1 MTHTVV
7 IALPSLLRRTTT
19 ALLLAFAASCTVGPD
34 YQPPEV
40 KTLPA
45 AFREADA
52 RLTGQPADLT
62 SWWRKLNDP
71 LLDRLVER
79 AAQQSLDLKEA
90 LARVNELRA
99 LRGVTA
105 AELWPTVD
113 ARAGYQRRVD
123 SENTPF
129 GSFAT
134 SFDSYSA
141 GIDAAWELDVWGRV
155 QRAIEAAD
163 ADLEAEVETMRGV
176 LVSTIGE
183 VAANYVQLRSL
194 QERIVIANNNLALQ
208 ERTLALVE
216 ARFSSGLVTER
227 DVAQARANVSAT
239 RARVPALE
247 IEGRAA
253 ENRLAVLLGMAP
265 GALAAE
271 LAAGSPIPVP
281 PVQVAVGVPSDIV
294 RRRPDIRAAERLLAA
309 ETARIG
315 VFEADLYPRLS
326 LLGTF
331 GFESDEV
338 DTLFDT
344 DSFTMGVGPA
354 IRWNIFDAGGV
365 KNRIE
370 AQDARTQQ
378 ALARWERKVLVA
390 VEEVENAMTGFVRE
404 QVRVAH
410 LGEAATQARRAAEIA
425 SAQYT
430 AGLTDFQNV
439 VDFERATAE
448 LEDQLTQ
455 SRALITNNLIAL
467 YRALGGGWETE
478 PIATAPAEP
487 AEEKAE

>member
-1 MTHTVV
+1 MN
-7 IALPSLLRRTTT
+7 APNQSSARPSSRRSV
-19 ALLLAFAASCTVGPD
+19 AAAGLLLALAASCTVGPD
-34 YQPPEV
+34 YRAPEIA
-40 KTLPA
+40 TLPA
-45 AFREADA
+45 GYRENDA
-52 RLTGQPADLT
+52 ALTAETADLAR
-62 SWWRKLNDP
+62 WWQQLGDP

-99 LRGVTA
+99 LRGATA

-113 ARAGYQRRVD
+113 ARAGYQRRTD

-134 SFDSYSA
+134 SYDRYTA
-141 GIDAAWELDVWGRV
+141 GADVSWEIDLWGRV
-155 QRAIEAAD
+155 QRSVEAAD
-163 ADLEAEVETMRGV
+163 ADLQAEVETMRGV
-176 LVSTIGE
+176 LVSVIGE

-194 QERIVIANNNLALQ
+194 QERVTIAQSNLQLQ
-208 ERTLALVE
+208 QRTLALVE
-216 ARFSSGLVTER
+216 ARFASGLVTER
-227 DVAQARANVSAT
+227 DVAQARANVAAT

-247 IEGRAA
+247 ISARAA

-271 LAAGSPIPVP
+271 LVAAAPIPVP
-281 PVQVAVGVPSDIV
+281 PVRVAVGVPSDVV
-294 RRRPDIRAAERLLAA
+294 RRRPDIRAAERQLAA
-309 ETARIG
+309 ETARVG
-315 VFEADLYPRLS
+315 VAEGDLYPRLS

-331 GFESDEV
+331 GFESDDP
-338 DTLFDT
+338 DTLLERS
-344 DSFTMGVGPA
+344 SFTMGVGPD
-354 IRWNIFDAGGV
+354 IRWNVFDAGRV
-365 KNRIE
+365 RNRIA

-378 ALARWERKVLVA
+378 ALARWERTVLIA

-410 LGEAATQARRAAEIA
+410 LAEAATQARRAAEVA

-455 SRALITNNLIAL
+455 SRAAITTNLVAL
-467 YRALGGGWETE
+467 YRALGGGWE
-478 PIATAPAEP
+478 AAPRAVAES
-487 AEEKAE
+487 E

>member
-1 MTHTVV
+1 MIPV
-7 IALPSLLRRTTT
+7 PSPLRRTTAT
-19 ALLLAFAASCTVGPD
+19 LLLAFAASCTVGPD
-34 YQPPEV
+34 YKPPEV
-40 KTLPA
+40 TTPA
-45 AFREADA
+45 AYREAGTGLSADA
-52 RLTGQPADLT
+52 ADLT
-62 SWWRKLNDP
+62 QWWKQLGDP
-71 LLDRLVER
+71 LLDKLVER
-79 AAQQSLDLKEA
+79 AANQSLDLKEA

-99 LRGVTA
+99 LRGATA

-113 ARAGYQRRVD
+113 ARAGYQRRQD

-134 SFDSYSA
+134 DFDSYTA
-141 GIDAAWELDVWGRV
+141 GIDASWELDLWGRV
-155 QRAIEAAD
+155 QRSIEAAD
-163 ADLEAEVETMRGV
+163 ADLQAEVETLRGV
-176 LVSTIGE
+176 LVSVIGE

-194 QERIVIANNNLALQ
+194 QERVVIAQNNLALQ

-247 IEGRAA
+247 IDARAA

-271 LAAGSPIPVP
+271 LAAAAPIPVP
-281 PVQVAVGVPSDIV
+281 PVRVAVGVPSDVV
-294 RRRPDIRAAERLLAA
+294 RRRPDIRAAERQLAA

-315 VFEADLYPRLS
+315 VAEGDLYPRLS
-326 LLGTF
+326 LFGTF

-338 DTLFDT
+338 KTLFDG

-354 IRWNIFDAGGV
+354 IKWNIFDAGGIR
-365 KNRIE
+365 NRIA

-378 ALARWERKVLVA
+378 ALARWERTVLVA

-410 LGEAATQARRAAEIA
+410 LREAATQARRAAEVA

-467 YRALGGGWETE
+467 YRALGGGWESG
-478 PIATAPAEP
+478 
-487 AEEKAE
+487 

>member
-1 MTHTVV
+1 V
-7 IALPSLLRRTTT
+7 IPAPSLLRRVSV
-19 ALLLAFAASCTVGPD
+19 AILLAFATSCSVGPD
-34 YQPPEV
+34 YQPPAV
-40 KTLPA
+40 TTLPA

-52 RLTGQPADLT
+52 RLDTQPADLA
-62 SWWRKLNDP
+62 SWWRRLDDP

-79 AAQQSLDLKEA
+79 AAMQSLDLEEA

-99 LRGVTA
+99 LRGATA

-113 ARAGYQRRVD
+113 VRAGYQRRVD

-134 SFDSYSA
+134 SFDSHTA

-155 QRAIEAAD
+155 QRAIEASD

-176 LVSTIGE
+176 LISVIGE

-194 QERIVIANNNLALQ
+194 QERIVIATNNLALQ
-208 ERTLALVE
+208 ERTLALVQ
-216 ARFSSGLVTER
+216 ARHASGLVTER

-247 IEGRAA
+247 IEARAA

-271 LAAGSPIPVP
+271 LAAAAPIPVP
-281 PVQVAVGVPSDIV
+281 PVQVAVGVPSDVV

-315 VFEADLYPRLS
+315 VAEADLYPRLS
-326 LLGTF
+326 LFGTF
-331 GFESDEV
+331 GFESDEAA
-338 DTLFDT
+338 TLFDSN
-344 DSFTMGVGPA
+344 SFTMGVGPA
-354 IRWNIFDAGGV
+354 IRWNVFDAGGV
-365 KNRIE
+365 RNRIA

-378 ALARWERKVLVA
+378 ALARWERTVLVA
-390 VEEVENAMTGFVRE
+390 VEEVENAMTGFLRE

-410 LGEAATQARRAAEIA
+410 LAEAATQARRAAEIA

-430 AGLTDFQNV
+430 SGLTDFQNV

-467 YRALGGGWETE
+467 YRALGGGWEQ
-478 PIATAPAEP
+478 APGSGAKNGE
-487 AEEKAE
+487 

>member
-1 MTHTVV
+1 VS
-7 IALPSLLRRTTT
+7 PFPFLLRRLST
-19 ALLLAFAASCTVGPD
+19 AVLLAFAASCTVGPD
-34 YQPPEV
+34 YQPPEIT
-40 KTLPA
+40 TLPA
-45 AFREADA
+45 AYREGGTGLTAD
-52 RLTGQPADLT
+52 PADLT
-62 SWWRKLNDP
+62 KWWKQLGDP
-71 LLDRLVER
+71 MLDKLVER
-79 AAQQSLDLKEA
+79 AANQSLDLKEA

-99 LRGVTA
+99 LRGATA

-113 ARAGYQRRVD
+113 ARAGYQRRQD

-134 SFDSYSA
+134 DFDSYTA
-141 GIDAAWELDVWGRV
+141 GIDASWEIDLWGRV
-155 QRAIEAAD
+155 SRSIEAAD
-163 ADLEAEVETMRGV
+163 ADLQSEVETLRGV
-176 LVSTIGE
+176 LVSVIGE

-194 QERIVIANNNLALQ
+194 QERVVIAKNNLALQ

-247 IEGRAA
+247 IQARAA

-271 LAAGSPIPVP
+271 LAAAAPIPVP
-281 PVQVAVGVPSDIV
+281 PVKVAVGVPSDVV
-294 RRRPDIRAAERLLAA
+294 RRRPDIRAAERQLAA

-315 VFEADLYPRLS
+315 VAEGDLYPRLS
-326 LLGTF
+326 LFGTF

-338 DTLFDT
+338 KTLFDG

-354 IRWNIFDAGGV
+354 IKWNIFDAGRIR
-365 KNRIE
+365 NRID
-370 AQDARTQQ
+370 AQDARTKQ
-378 ALARWERKVLVA
+378 ALARWERTVLIA

-410 LGEAATQARRAAEIA
+410 LREAATQARRAADVA

-430 AGLTDFQNV
+430 SGLTDFQNV

-467 YRALGGGWETE
+467 YRALGGGWESG
-478 PIATAPAEP
+478 
-487 AEEKAE
+487 